1 MRISSFNYLMKQ
13 GFSSIWKNGMLSFA
27 SFCIMMVSLL
37 MVGMSALTSI
47 NINSIIDKIADKNE
61 VVVVIEDGTTD
72 EQISQ
77 MKLQLDNIDN
87 IKEIKLYSKDEAWEN
102 LTNNLTQEEK
112 SLFQYADTNPLPDT
126 YRVKIDDISLLDVT
140 TNEISKIENID
151 RIESPSDFADILL
164 NIRKIVRIISSSLIA
179 ALIVVSMVIISNT
192 TRASVYTRRKEINI
206 MKYVGATNTFIK
218 IPFFVEGMIIG
229 LIAAFGAVGI
239 TKLIYDAFFDLF
251 QNNVLIMSI
260 LGRKGIIPFNDIFIY
275 ILIGYIIAGVVIG
288 AFGTVF
294 STRKHLKV

>member
-1 MRISSFNYLMKQ
+1 MRLSSFNYLMKQ

-47 NINSIIDKIADKNE
+47 NINNMIDKVADKNE
-61 VVVVIEDGTTD
+61 VVIVIKDDTTL

-77 MKLQLDNIDN
+77 MKLELDKINN
-87 IKEIKLYSKDEAWEN
+87 IKQVTLFSKDDAWQGLKDSLSQDE
-102 LTNNLTQEEK
+102 Q
-112 SLFQYADTNPLPDT
+112 SLFQYADSNPLPDT
-126 YRVKIDDISLLDVT
+126 YRVKINDISLLRDTV
-140 TNEISKIENID
+140 NEISRLEHID

-164 NIRKIVRIISSSLIA
+164 NIRKIVRIVSSALIA

-192 TRASVYTRRKEINI
+192 TRASVYSRRKEINI

-218 IPFFVEGMIIG
+218 IPFFVEGMFVG
-229 LIAAFGAVGI
+229 LLAAFGAVGV
-239 TKLIYDAFFDLF
+239 TKLIYSAFFDLF

-260 LGRKGIIPFNDIFIY
+260 LGRSGIIPFNEIFIP
-275 ILIGYIIAGVVIG
+275 ILFGYVIAGVIIG